1 MKKVFYFSLMVMA
14 MFMMAACSSSSSP
27 GDAMKKYSNYLIKG
41 DYEKFV
47 DGIALDDS
55 ETADK
60 LKEQKAGFVALL
72 RDKVGKEYEKMGGLK
87 SIEILSEEISEDGN
101 TATVK
106 IKQTYGNGE
115 TQEGLVI
122 GSVEHDTWK
131 SAIRMTGSPLSQSYI
146 NKLECYSGAT
156 HSITRDATDNNW

>member
-47 DGIALDDS
+47 DGLAFDES
-55 ETADK
+55 VGAEK
-60 LKEQKAGFVALL
+60 MKEQKDGLVSML

-115 TQEGLVI
+115 TQEG
-122 GSVEHDTWK
+122 T
-131 SAIRMTGSPLSQSYI
+131 QSMV
-146 NKLECYSGAT
+146 KRDGKWLM
-156 HSITRDATDNNW
+156 SIDK

>member
-115 TQEGLVI
+115 TQEGTQSMVKRDGKWLMSIDKEDVI
-122 GSVEHDTWK
+122 
-131 SAIRMTGSPLSQSYI
+131 
-146 NKLECYSGAT
+146 
-156 HSITRDATDNNW
+156 

>member
-47 DGIALDDS
+47 DGIAVGDS

-115 TQEGLVI
+115 TQEGTQSMVKRDGKWLMSI
-122 GSVEHDTWK
+122 DK
-131 SAIRMTGSPLSQSYI
+131 PQIR
-146 NKLECYSGAT
+146 N
-156 HSITRDATDNNW
+156 

>member
-14 MFMMAACSSSSSP
+14 MFMMAACFSSSSP

-47 DGIALDDS
+47 DGIALGDS

-115 TQEGLVI
+115 TQEG
-122 GSVEHDTWK
+122 T
-131 SAIRMTGSPLSQSYI
+131 QSMV
-146 NKLECYSGAT
+146 KRDGKWLM
-156 HSITRDATDNNW
+156 SIDK

>member
-47 DGIALDDS
+47 DGIAVGDS

-72 RDKVGKEYEKMGGLK
+72 RDKVGNEKMGGLK

-115 TQEGLVI
+115 TQEG
-122 GSVEHDTWK
+122 T
-131 SAIRMTGSPLSQSYI
+131 QSMV
-146 NKLECYSGAT
+146 KRDGKWLM
-156 HSITRDATDNNW
+156 SIDK

>member
-87 SIEILSEEISEDGN
+87 SIEILSEDGN

-115 TQEGLVI
+115 TQEG
-122 GSVEHDTWK
+122 T
-131 SAIRMTGSPLSQSYI
+131 QSMV
-146 NKLECYSGAT
+146 KRDGKWLM
-156 HSITRDATDNNW
+156 SIDK

>member
-47 DGIALDDS
+47 DDS

-115 TQEGLVI
+115 TQEG
-122 GSVEHDTWK
+122 T
-131 SAIRMTGSPLSQSYI
+131 QSMV
-146 NKLECYSGAT
+146 KRDGKWLM
-156 HSITRDATDNNW
+156 SIDK

>member
-1 MKKVFYFSLMVMA
+1 
-14 MFMMAACSSSSSP
+14 
-27 GDAMKKYSNYLIKG
+27 MKKYSTYLIKG

-47 DGIALDDS
+47 DGIALGDS

-115 TQEGLVI
+115 TQEG
-122 GSVEHDTWK
+122 T
-131 SAIRMTGSPLSQSYI
+131 QSMV
-146 NKLECYSGAT
+146 KRDGKWLM
-156 HSITRDATDNNW
+156 SIDK

>member
-47 DGIALDDS
+47 DGLAFDES
-55 ETADK
+55 VGAEK
-60 LKEQKAGFVALL
+60 MKEQKDGLVSMLKE
-72 RDKVGKEYEKMGGLK
+72 KVSKEYEKKDGLK
-87 SIEILSEEISEDGN
+87 SIEIISEEISEDGN
-101 TATVK
+101 SATVK

-115 TQEGLVI
+115 TQEG
-122 GSVEHDTWK
+122 T
-131 SAIRMTGSPLSQSYI
+131 QSMV
-146 NKLECYSGAT
+146 KRDGKWLM
-156 HSITRDATDNNW
+156 SIDK

>member
-1 MKKVFYFSLMVMA
+1 MKKVFYFSLMVMT
-14 MFMMAACSSSSSP
+14 MFLMTACSSSGP
-27 GDAMKKYSNYLIKG
+27 GDAMKKYGNYLIKG

-115 TQEGLVI
+115 TQDGTQSMVKRDGKWLM
-122 GSVEHDTWK
+122 SVDK
-131 SAIRMTGSPLSQSYI
+131 
-146 NKLECYSGAT
+146 
-156 HSITRDATDNNW
+156 